1 MCSGL
6 DFDQKYILSC
16 LLWREGGAKRC
27 STNRGTSSLP
37 AFGQADLNISYLGFP
52 WARGAVMNIVYS
64 GSARAPF
71 ERLSGADLFV
81 CPCWSRL
88 IGGSTCR
95 PCILASAIQGPPSRV
110 LVTSR
115 RRQGLVRNCNYCAL
129 SQNDGVV
136 CVICALKIMLFSV
149 NMCRRT
155 DISALRLSMWDSKIQ
170 MRTDV
175 RKLGVNQA
183 ARVPTLT
190 ARGGLD
196 MCTEKAQPSPRSRI
210 FRALLRA
217 LELVAAPQ
225 FRPWGLRMFL
235 SGPYT
240 APKPGARTR
249 PWYLSGP
256 HHPQEV

>member
-1 MCSGL
+1 
-6 DFDQKYILSC
+6 
-16 LLWREGGAKRC
+16 
-27 STNRGTSSLP
+27 
-37 AFGQADLNISYLGFP
+37 
-52 WARGAVMNIVYS
+52 MNIVNS

-88 IGGSTCR
+88 IGGSMCR
-95 PCILASAIQGPPSRV
+95 PCTLASAIQGPPSRV

-170 MRTDV
+170 IRTNV

-183 ARVPTLT
+183 AKVPTLT